1 MSGSTNQCNTA
12 SGAVRYLR
20 AALMAK
26 RCGVSTATFW
36 RWARKPDFPAAYRP
50 TPGTTLWAV
59 NAVDDWL
66 AGTRGGKA

>member
-1 MSGSTNQCNTA
+1 MPNNSTAN
-12 SGAVRYLR
+12 YLR
-20 AALMAK
+20 AALHAK
-26 RCGVSTATFW
+26 RLNISTATFW